1 MGVVRHVLRD
11 FKVELALATYKRFQV
26 ISNIL
31 LFTTV
36 SYTSKELKNR
46 AILSFQNIV
55 CVAMCFLVAYF
66 EF

>member
-1 MGVVRHVLRD
+1 MVRHVLRH
-11 FKVELALATYKRFQV
+11 FKVELALATYKRLQV

-55 CVAMCFLVAYF
+55 CVAMWFLVAYF